1 MRAGVS
7 TATVS
12 RALRNHPNVTD
23 GTRRK
28 VLDAA
33 AALSYVANPN
43 ASRLASGRSG
53 TVGVLAPILTSWY
66 TSEVLAGVEE
76 VLAGE
81 HFDLLIGT
89 ATTTVRDRV
98 LNGDAAFRQRVDGV
112 LLVDVFCEESGAI
125 ALTRHGLPA
134 VVVGEWL
141 GAVTSMSVDN
151 RLGAGL
157 AAEHLVTLGHQRIAM
172 ISGGADPL
180 IAASVPAQRAAGFVA
195 ALGRHG
201 ITLPDRYRAD
211 GGFSIDGGRRAA
223 HRLLALRQ
231 PPSAVF
237 CMSDE
242 MAFGVLQA
250 AVERGVA
257 VPSQL
262 SVVGF
267 DDHSV
272 SGAFGLTTVRQPV
285 RQMGRVAARAL
296 LEQLA
301 NPTGPSHHAIPVD
314 LVERSSTGPA

>member
-1 MRAGVS
+1 MPEFRPELPDAPTIRA
-7 TATVS
+7 T
-12 RALRNHPNVTD
+12 
-23 GTRRK
+23 
-28 VLDAA
+28 
-33 AALSYVANPN
+33 
-43 ASRLASGRSG
+43 
-53 TVGVLAPILTSWY
+53 
-66 TSEVLAGVEE
+66 VLAGPYHRAWPS
-76 VLAGE
+76 LAE
-81 HFDLLIGT
+81 SAQPGT
-89 ATTTVRDRV
+89 P
-98 LNGDAAFRQRVDGV
+98 L
-112 LLVDVFCEESGAI
+112 
-125 ALTRHGLPA
+125 LPA
-134 VVVGEWL
+134 
-141 GAVTSMSVDN
+141 
-151 RLGAGL
+151 AG
-157 AAEHLVTLGHQRIAM
+157 V
-172 ISGGADPL
+172 
-180 IAASVPAQRAAGFVA
+180 RAAGFVA

-250 AVERGVA
+250 AVERCVA